1 MIVNKVMNRYNPTE
15 RLGVNE
21 TEKIVIQNLGW
32 IFREQPIVDVGLD
45 AIIEQVEN
53 DEPTGKFIAVQIKSG
68 SGNFYKTQKGLSYYV
83 TNIHYNYWLNL
94 SIPIILIAHIP
105 EEGKTY
111 WQEIIGTNLKRN
123 KKSWKIEIPFKQEFN
138 EKSEK
143 RLTKIAS
150 VKNDKRFDIY
160 RGRVDSNNIK
170 DIIEDLRSL
179 NNATDCL
186 SNIAA
191 IIEKQTKETINM
203 GDKLKE
209 LSLKNTPNA
218 ITEFSILYKGISRT
232 MNITTKRIETEVEL
246 FSQLYSVGITSFEKF
261 LITQYTFILKLE
273 EFTGSN
279 TTQLPIE
286 INSILSEY
294 VDLKETLKVNFKQ
307 LPNQIDSAV
316 SEYINLRETLKNT
329 PTHNFSFFKEAK
341 NQLVEVLSFLIHE
354 FQDAKGLTTRIL
366 EKL

>member
-1 MIVNKVMNRYNPTE
+1 MNRYNPTE

-53 DEPTGKFIAVQIKSG
+53 DEPTGRFIAIQIKSG
-68 SGNFYKTQKGLSYYV
+68 SGNFYKTQKGLSHYV

-111 WQEIIGTNLKRN
+111 WQEITETNLKRN
-123 KKSWKIEIPFKQEFN
+123 KKSWKIEIPFKQEFS

-143 RLTKIAS
+143 RLVKIAS
-150 VKNDKRFDIY
+150 IKNDKRFDIY
-160 RGRVDSNNIK
+160 RGRVDSNEIK

-179 NNATDCL
+179 NNAADCL
-186 SNIAA
+186 FNIAA
-191 IIEKQTKETINM
+191 IIERQTQETINM

-209 LSLKNTPNA
+209 VNLKNTPNA
-218 ITEFSILYKGISRT
+218 TSEVPNLYRGISRT

-261 LITQYTFILKLE
+261 LITQHTSILKLD
-273 EFTGSN
+273 EFVGYNITKP
-279 TTQLPIE
+279 PIQVH
-286 INSILSEY
+286 SLLSEF
-294 VDLKETLKVNFKQ
+294 VDLKESLKVNFGQ
-307 LPNQIDSAV
+307 LPNQIDSAL
-316 SEYINLRETLKNT
+316 SEYINLKETLKNT
-329 PTHNFSFFKEAK
+329 PTYNFSFFKEAK
-341 NQLVEVLSFLIHE
+341 NQLVEVLNFLIDE
-354 FQDAKGLTTRIL
+354 FQDAKILTKKIL